1 MALTLKKNSAR
12 GTVGLDIDGGFIAA
26 VHATDGHVQSAVST
40 ELRPGVVSEG
50 EITDAEA
57 LGTALKDFF
66 KENELPKAVRLGVSN
81 QQIVVR
87 QIDLPK
93 IEGEKELDAAIRF
106 QAPESIAMPLDDAVL
121 DWQVIGET
129 AGDEGAPRLK
139 VVLVAARRSMVAN
152 LLHAVRS
159 AGLKPQ
165 SVDLDAFALV
175 RMLAS
180 PDAPGEEAQVYC
192 HLGALTNLALAVGSS
207 CIFTR
212 ALSTTLD
219 GDPELAAA
227 ALADEIRL
235 SIDYY
240 MAQPG
245 AQPVNEIVI
254 SGPGAQ
260 RDGIAD
266 ALAEAT
272 HRPVIVANPLG
283 ALDASGLGFDGNPY
297 RYTVA
302 AGLAMG
308 AAA

>member
-1 MALTLKKNSAR
+1 M
-12 GTVGLDIDGGFIAA
+12 
-26 VHATDGHVQSAVST
+26 
-40 ELRPGVVSEG
+40 
-50 EITDAEA
+50 
-57 LGTALKDFF
+57 GTALKDFF

-93 IEGEKELDAAIRF
+93 IEGDKELDAAIRF

-129 AGDEGAPRLK
+129 VGDEGAPRLK

-180 PDAPGEEAQVYC
+180 PDAHGEEAQVYC

-219 GDPELAAA
+219 GDPELDRGGARRRDPP
-227 ALADEIRL
+227 LDRL
-235 SIDYY
+235 LHGT
-240 MAQPG
+240 A
-245 AQPVNEIVI
+245 
-254 SGPGAQ
+254 
-260 RDGIAD
+260 R
-266 ALAEAT
+266 
-272 HRPVIVANPLG
+272 R
-283 ALDASGLGFDGNPY
+283 
-297 RYTVA
+297 A
-302 AGLAMG
+302 AGERDRDLGTGRRSGRASPTRLPRPRTG
-308 AAA
+308 R